1 MEIKVTGTSQ
11 MSRSSYDLK
20 NPNFRYTGIQP
31 QPPAG
36 ELIMGVV
43 MYTLYLHLIMGV
55 VMYTLYLH
63 LVF

>member
-43 MYTLYLHLIMGV
+43 MYTLYLHL
-55 VMYTLYLH
+55 
-63 LVF
+63 VF